1 MHYLLRI
8 MLAFLLFGL
17 ILFQTIV
24 LPLPEGYKAVITHFG
39 KPDRIATE
47 AGPHL
52 KWPWPID
59 NAYFFDCRKKLYN
72 TKFTQTL
79 TKDKKSVILLSYI
92 IWKINDPLKFL
103 QSVGNIRNAEEKL
116 EGMVSSSKNNV
127 LGEYDLNNLV
137 STDPSLL
144 KINEIEDKILKAVK
158 KNAND
163 NFGIDIENLGI
174 KRLAYPEQNIEAIFK
189 QMRAERDQYASK
201 YRAEGRMQAAII
213 ISETDLEVSK
223 INAEA
228 QKKSAEIKGE
238 ADREAA
244 EIYANAHK
252 KGRNFYKFTKSLE
265 AVEKMSD
272 KNSVFILRT
281 DQAPFDALYG
291 TSEEQNLLK
300 DETIKDS
307 TNDR

>member
-1 MHYLLRI
+1 MHYSLRI
-8 MLAFLLFGL
+8 ILAFLLFGL
-17 ILFQTIV
+17 ILFQTTV
-24 LPLPEGYKAVITHFG
+24 LPLPEGCKAVITHFG

-47 AGPHL
+47 AGPWL
-52 KWPWPID
+52 RWPWPID
-59 NAYFFDCRKKLYN
+59 DVYIFDCRKKLYN

-79 TKDKKSVILLSYI
+79 TRDKKSIILLSYI
-92 IWKINDPLKFL
+92 IWQIEDPLKFL
-103 QSVGNIRNAEEKL
+103 QSLGTAKNAEDKL
-116 EGMVSSSKNNV
+116 DGMVSNAKNNV

-137 STDPSLL
+137 STDPSSL
-144 KINEIEDKILKAVK
+144 KINEIEDKILLAVK
-158 KNAND
+158 DKSLV
-163 NFGIDIENLGI
+163 NFGIKIDKLGI

-213 ISETDLEVSK
+213 ISNTKVEVSK

-252 KGRNFYKFTKSLE
+252 KGRDFYKFTKSLE

-291 TSEEQNLLK
+291 T
-300 DETIKDS
+300 
-307 TNDR
+307 TNE

>member
-1 MHYLLRI
+1 MHYSLRI
-8 MLAFLLFGL
+8 ILAFLLFGL

-24 LPLPEGYKAVITHFG
+24 LPLPEGFKAVITHFG
-39 KPDRIATE
+39 KPDRIISE
-47 AGPHL
+47 SGPTL

-59 NAYFFDCRKKLYN
+59 NNYIFDCRKKLYN

-79 TKDKKSVILLSYI
+79 TKDKKSIILLTYI
-92 IWKINDPLKFL
+92 IWQIDDPLKFL
-103 QSVGNIRNAEEKL
+103 QSVGDTKNAEDKL
-116 EGMVSSSKNNV
+116 DGMVSNAKNNV
-127 LGEYDLNNLV
+127 LGDYNLNNLV
-137 STDPSLL
+137 STDPSSL
-144 KINEIEDKILKAVK
+144 KIDEIESKILTAVK
-158 KNAND
+158 QNAKD
-163 NFGIDIENLGI
+163 NFGINIETLGI

-213 ISETDLEVSK
+213 ISNTKVEVSK

-228 QKKSAEIKGE
+228 QKKSAEIIGE

-252 KGRNFYKFTKSLE
+252 KGRDFYKFTKSLE
-265 AVEKMSD
+265 AIEKMSD

-281 DQAPFDALYG
+281 DQAPFNALYG
-291 TSEEQNLLK
+291 TNNE
-300 DETIKDS
+300 
-307 TNDR
+307 

>member
-1 MHYLLRI
+1 MHYSLRI
-8 MLAFLLFGL
+8 ILAFLLFGL

-24 LPLPEGYKAVITHFG
+24 LPLPEGFKAVITHFG
-39 KPDRIATE
+39 KPDRIASE
-47 AGPHL
+47 AGPSI

-59 NAYFFDCRKKLYN
+59 DSYMFDCRKKLYN

-79 TKDKKSVILLSYI
+79 TKDKKSIILLTYI
-92 IWKINDPLKFL
+92 IWQIEDPLKFL
-103 QSVGNIRNAEEKL
+103 QSVGTSKNAEDKL
-116 EGMVSSSKNNV
+116 DGMVSNAKNNV
-127 LGEYDLNNLV
+127 LGDYDLNNLV
-137 STDPSLL
+137 STDPSSL
-144 KINEIEDKILKAVK
+144 KIDEIENKILLAVK
-158 KNAND
+158 QNAND
-163 NFGIDIENLGI
+163 NFGIKIEKLGI

-213 ISETDLEVSK
+213 ISNTKVEVSK

-252 KGRNFYKFTKSLE
+252 KGRDFYKFTKSLE
-265 AVEKMSD
+265 AIEKMSD

-281 DQAPFDALYG
+281 DQAPFNALYG
-291 TSEEQNLLK
+291 TNNE
-300 DETIKDS
+300 
-307 TNDR
+307 